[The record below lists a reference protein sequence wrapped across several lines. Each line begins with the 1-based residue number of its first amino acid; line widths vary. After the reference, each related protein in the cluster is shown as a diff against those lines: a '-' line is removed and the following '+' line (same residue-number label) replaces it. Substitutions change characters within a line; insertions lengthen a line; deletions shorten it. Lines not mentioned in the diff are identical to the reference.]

1 MIDSLV
7 ATGELDVEQQ
17 RLDQLLG
24 CASVH
29 SLPARLPR
37 LEEAIVASA
46 SSAEG
51 GSGAARGSAQLNI
64 DRKPHDSSCRLG
76 VVCCQESQ
84 RRDCARAG
92 WQLFRL
98 AVPFATAMEAE
109 GPGAAQ
115 LGGWASIS
123 EGSATSALGSL
134 LPGLR
139 RCPRLLQRLVRGIS
153 APAAEG
159 RRVSLPSWLNAVACL
174 QPDAAESTG
183 REYLCW
189 RLCGGGPGRIR
200 DGGQGATIEGTA
212 DFLCEVLLA
221 IRGHDEAGDDGSP
234 WAHSPRG
241 RRAATSTAR
250 AALRARVAEE
260 VRGFYVERDRSWLK
274 RSSVQ
279 HGLGRKSTARLLR
292 GWPEVWDALSWGS
305 ALCLGVPIPPHHA
318 DA

>member
-1 MIDSLV
+1 
-7 ATGELDVEQQ
+7 
-17 RLDQLLG
+17 
-24 CASVH
+24 
-29 SLPARLPR
+29 
-37 LEEAIVASA
+37 
-46 SSAEG
+46 
-51 GSGAARGSAQLNI
+51 
-64 DRKPHDSSCRLG
+64 
-76 VVCCQESQ
+76 
-84 RRDCARAG
+84 
-92 WQLFRL
+92 
-98 AVPFATAMEAE
+98 MEAE

-123 EGSATSALGSL
+123 EGSAVGALGSL

-241 RRAATSTAR
+241 RRTATSTAR

-292 GWPEVWDALSWGS
+292 GQWPEVWDALSWGS

>member
-1 MIDSLV
+1 M
-7 ATGELDVEQQ
+7 
-17 RLDQLLG
+17 
-24 CASVH
+24 
-29 SLPARLPR
+29 
-37 LEEAIVASA
+37 
-46 SSAEG
+46 
-51 GSGAARGSAQLNI
+51 
-64 DRKPHDSSCRLG
+64 
-76 VVCCQESQ
+76 
-84 RRDCARAG
+84 RAG

-109 GPGAAQ
+109 GPGAVQ

-123 EGSATSALGSL
+123 EGSAVSALGSL

-153 APAAEG
+153 APAEEG

-189 RLCGGGPGRIR
+189 RLCGGGPGRVR

-221 IRGHDEAGDDGSP
+221 IRGHDEA
-234 WAHSPRG
+234 
-241 RRAATSTAR
+241 
-250 AALRARVAEE
+250 LRTRVAEA
-260 VRGFYVERDRSWLK
+260 VRRFYVERDRSWLK

-305 ALCLGVPIPPHHA
+305 ALCLGVPIPTHHA
-318 DA
+318 